1 MMIPNITIGI
11 PSLHLLVRVHDN
23 RATNSSE
30 MEVKL
35 SKAMRRENKN
45 IPLLYLKNQ
54 TILIQ
59 NKLPSLMGTKGYDNT
74 DGIII
79 GINMSFS
86 AHLDVKN

>member
-1 MMIPNITIGI
+1 MTIPTITIGI

-30 MEVKL
+30 MEVKV
-35 SKAMRRENKN
+35 SKAMGRENNN
-45 IPLLYLKNQ
+45 IPLLYLQNQ
-54 TILIQ
+54 TSLMQ
-59 NKLPSLMGTKGYDNT
+59 NKLPSLMGTKGEDNT

-79 GINMSFS
+79 SINMSFS